1 MVKRPAG
8 KVYREDY
15 GDEASDNE
23 NEGDTN
29 AGRIRIETVLRDSR
43 QSKLATK
50 VR

>member
-8 KVYREDY
+8 KVYRENH
-15 GDEASDNE
+15 GDEASADE
-23 NEGDTN
+23 NEGDTD
-29 AGRIRIETVLRDSR
+29 AGRIRIETVLRDGG

>member
-29 AGRIRIETVLRDSR
+29 AGRIRIETVLRDGG